1 MNVKDQV
8 VIVTGAGQGIGRGIA
23 VEFAKAEAIV
33 IIAEMQE
40 KLGEELEQELLTEGY
55 RAKFIKTDVT
65 SPENIESLV
74 EQVKNEYSRIDT
86 LVNNAG
92 ITIFKSVFDCTLED
106 WDRMLNTDLR
116 SVFLLS
122 KAVGK
127 LMVEQKGGSIINIA
141 SNHVLATLPDTEM
154 YAAAKGGVVGF
165 TKSLALSI
173 GKHGVRVNA
182 LSPGFMDTHHFRTWL
197 SQYENQEE
205 VLDHINGLHAT
216 NRIGQPHEVGSMCL
230 FLASSVSSQITGTNI
245 VLDGGLSTKLYHS
258 QYE

>member
-92 ITIFKSVFDCTLED
+92 ITIFKSVFDCTTWIVISD
-106 WDRMLNTDLR
+106 KVN
-116 SVFLLS
+116 
-122 KAVGK
+122 KYY
-127 LMVEQKGGSIINIA
+127 EQKKLVQHGLNI
-141 SNHVLATLPDTEM
+141 
-154 YAAAKGGVVGF
+154 
-165 TKSLALSI
+165 
-173 GKHGVRVNA
+173 
-182 LSPGFMDTHHFRTWL
+182 
-197 SQYENQEE
+197 
-205 VLDHINGLHAT
+205 
-216 NRIGQPHEVGSMCL
+216 
-230 FLASSVSSQITGTNI
+230 
-245 VLDGGLSTKLYHS
+245 
-258 QYE
+258 